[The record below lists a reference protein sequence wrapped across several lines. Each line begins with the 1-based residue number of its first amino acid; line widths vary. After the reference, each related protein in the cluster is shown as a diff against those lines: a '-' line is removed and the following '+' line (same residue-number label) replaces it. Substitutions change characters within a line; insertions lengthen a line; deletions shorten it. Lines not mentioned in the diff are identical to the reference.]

1 MHADGLLCAGHGV
14 TRSFSASRLDARLA
28 ASLKD
33 GPMCEGGT
41 SCGIDV
47 QKRITRISLN
57 YSPLAIS
64 NEVVRSGGGAF
75 DGPLQKA

>member
-33 GPMCEGGT
+33 EANVWEGLLWNR
-41 SCGIDV
+41 CP
-47 QKRITRISLN
+47 KKEYAHL
-57 YSPLAIS
+57 P
-64 NEVVRSGGGAF
+64 
-75 DGPLQKA
+75 

>member
-33 GPMCEGGT
+33 EANV
-41 SCGIDV
+41 CGRDRPRV
-47 QKRITRISLN
+47 ESMSKKGLRA
-57 YSPLAIS
+57 SPFS
-64 NEVVRSGGGAF
+64 SSDF
-75 DGPLQKA
+75 

>member
-33 GPMCEGGT
+33 EANVREGPPVESMSKKG
-41 SCGIDV
+41 V
-47 QKRITRISLN
+47 RA
-57 YSPLAIS
+57 SPLTILLS
-64 NEVVRSGGGAF
+64 DF
-75 DGPLQKA
+75 